1 MWLEDEKDQVPTLV
15 AIPYDKAFGSDEV
28 CNAIREAFSKDYDLD
43 RIVIPRRLG
52 PGGFHTKFPD
62 PYEIFPGTFPG
73 LISMPL
79 RMTLASLDQNRFNQ
93 KLAEIVQ
100 AGFVWRVFWK
110 KKNTKAEQEPGEKR
124 KR

>member
-28 CNAIREAFSKDYDLD
+28 CSAIREAFSISKDYDLD
-43 RIVIPRRLG
+43 RIMIPSRLG
-52 PGGFHTKFPD
+52 TGGVKPD

-73 LISMPL
+73 IISMPL
-79 RMTLASLDQNRFNQ
+79 RMALASLDQNRFNQ
-93 KLAEIVQ
+93 KLAEVVQ

-110 KKNTKAEQEPGEKR
+110 KKNTKAEQEAGDKR